1 MTLKD
6 VAKRAN
12 CSEATVSLVI
22 NNRPGVNKQTR
33 ERVLRIA
40 KDLGYVP
47 NSIAR
52 SLALKK
58 TSTLG
63 LLITD
68 IENPFFGSLVHHISI
83 AARNKGYALI
93 VSTSDDDFEKENEAL
108 GVFLHR
114 KVDGVIVVPTQRIP
128 EDFSV
133 FNIYRKNNVPLV
145 FSVSYYPPF
154 ECDRV
159 LTDYAKGS
167 YLLTKYL
174 LDLGQREIMYLIGAD
189 ERSPINKGRISGY
202 LEAYREAQIIPNPE
216 DIVKCSQPVFF
227 EGYRTTSNI
236 LRERNL
242 PDAIIAIND
251 VLALGAK
258 KAVEEMNYTVPLD
271 ISIAGYDDVMYATLL
286 EKPLTTVR
294 QDIKEIATRSVDLL
308 LQRIKHPEKSPEQIL
323 IQPELIV
330 RSTTGVKK
338 NPLPDAPIGIQ

>member
-6 VAKRAN
+6 VAKKAN

-22 NNRPGVNKQTR
+22 NNRPGVHKETR

-108 GVFLHR
+108 GVFLNR

-128 EDFSV
+128 DDFSLFHV
-133 FNIYRKNNVPLV
+133 YRKNDIPLV

-174 LDLGQREIMYLIGAD
+174 LDLGHRKIMYLIGAD
-189 ERSPINKGRISGY
+189 ESSPINKDRIAGY
-202 LEAYREAQIIPNPE
+202 HEAYREARLTFDSD
-216 DIVKCSQPVFF
+216 DIVTCSQPVFF
-227 EGYRTTSNI
+227 EGYRTTAKI
-236 LRERNL
+236 LRERPL
-242 PDAIIAIND
+242 PDAIVAIND

-258 KAVEEMNYTVPLD
+258 KVVEDMNLSVPLD

-286 EKPLTTVR
+286 EKPLTTIR

-308 LQRIKHPEKSPEQIL
+308 LQRIKDPGKPTEEIL

-330 RSTTGVKK
+330 RSTTGVKRR
-338 NPLPDAPIGIQ
+338 PLP